1 MTDVDTLNIFA
12 KAFAEHLFYR
22 ELDIR
27 PLVLYFRLMSN
38 EDIRALLGWSNNMAD
53 WAPREY
59 PLDYSHYQL
68 VAACILRYYYI
79 PFLERIVVDDAFAR
93 EKVSWE
99 RILNSTKYPMCVQ
112 DQDDSDDS
120 QANRELEDFKNGYHR
135 QRQRQRTFSRDTLTI
150 IG

>member
-1 MTDVDTLNIFA
+1 MTDIDTMNTFA
-12 KAFAEHLFYR
+12 KDFAEHLFYR

-27 PLVLYFRLMSN
+27 SLVLYFRLMSN

-53 WAPREY
+53 WVPREY
-59 PLDYSHYQL
+59 PLHYSHYQL

-79 PFLERIVVDDAFAR
+79 PFLERIVVDEVFSR

-99 RILNSTKYPMCVQ
+99 RILNSTKYPTCI
-112 DQDDSDDS
+112 QDDSQDKL
-120 QANRELEDFKNGYHR
+120 AAIELEKFKNGNHQER
-135 QRQRQRTFSRDTLTI
+135 RTRIFSRDTITV

>member
-1 MTDVDTLNIFA
+1 MTDVDTMNTFA
-12 KAFAEHLFYR
+12 KDFAEHLFYR

-27 PLVLYFRLMSN
+27 PFVLYFRLMSN

-59 PLDYSHYQL
+59 PLHYSHYQL

-79 PFLERIVVDDAFAR
+79 PFLERIVVDEAFAR

-112 DQDDSDDS
+112 NDSDDS
-120 QANRELEDFKNGYHR
+120 KANTELEDFKNGYNN
-135 QRQRQRTFSRDTLTI
+135 QRQRTFSRDTITI